1 MAKKEPDFD
10 LALTHLRNN
19 QIMAAY
25 NMFTSIAESIKN
37 VDPVKAALSYILASE
52 CRGRQNKDA
61 SSEATEAGRLFLSY
75 GKKQKDY
82 LAKSAFLCAAK
93 CFLKASRYDD
103 AKDAFERSKEFQIK
117 DTEQDQRPILVVDDS
132 RAIVLKLE
140 NHLENLGY
148 TNIHTASTGNGAL
161 KEVKKLLKENPVV
174 LLDMGLPDIT
184 GDVVADKILQEKP
197 DTQII
202 LITADE
208 KTTKRVKDTISSG
221 AVAFIQKPF
230 TITELKRALETAESE
245 YSILEK

>member
-1 MAKKEPDFD
+1 
-10 LALTHLRNN
+10 
-19 QIMAAY
+19 MAAY

-37 VDPVKAALSYILASE
+37 IDPVKAALSYILASE

-61 SSEATEAGRLFLSY
+61 SSEAVEAGRLFLLY

-103 AKDAFERSKEFQIK
+103 AKDAFEHSKKFQIK

-148 TNIHTASTGNGAL
+148 RNIHAASTGNGAL
-161 KEVKKLLKENPVV
+161 KEVKKLLKENPVI

-230 TITELKRALETAESE
+230 TITELKKALETAESE